1 ARAHPKTALIFAA
14 AQVAVTQAA
23 HAVEAIEVRDVPGR
37 KVLLQREGRG
47 QKVELI
53 EFFASLPQGRRE
65 LVPFPQLL
73 FEIGVKDVVDDKA
86 RRGDGRDP
94 LVHRGEKGVM
104 IAGGVSKA
112 VAALFGC
119 DKTDL

>member
-1 ARAHPKTALIFAA
+1 
-14 AQVAVTQAA
+14 
-23 HAVEAIEVRDVPGR
+23 VRDVPGR

-73 FEIGVKDVVDDKA
+73 FEIGVKMLSMTRRAEAMGAIRSYTAAKKA
-86 RRGDGRDP
+86 SSSPG
-94 LVHRGEKGVM
+94 
-104 IAGGVSKA
+104 A
-112 VAALFGC
+112 
-119 DKTDL
+119 